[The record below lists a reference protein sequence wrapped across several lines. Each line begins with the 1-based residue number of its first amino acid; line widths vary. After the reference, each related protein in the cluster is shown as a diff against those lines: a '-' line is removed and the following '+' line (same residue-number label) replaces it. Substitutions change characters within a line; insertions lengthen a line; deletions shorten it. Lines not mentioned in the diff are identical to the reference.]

1 MSDDILSQQY
11 IDGRRYSSP
20 MLEKMGGRLL
30 VYDPR
35 KNYSTQPPSLPAVSK
50 PKQNYEGDGKFMA
63 THTYTTPQP
72 VEQRQRTT
80 RIVATPQP
88 VEQRQRTAR
97 TAPRPEIS
105 PQRRSEPRQ
114 RAPEKREKVA
124 LDSTVFVY
132 IFIIVAVLIV
142 AFLALN
148 WRMQPNATLKIG
160 PGPDS
165 SIETY
170 LAEYAGLGPEEEFV
184 DPDFPLEITQIFSA
198 KPYTVVRGDT
208 VSGIANRF
216 NLSMDAVI
224 TLNGISNA
232 RMLQEGKVLKIP
244 NMDGIPYTVRAGDT
258 YQKIADNFNA
268 PLNVILDANDIQNDI
283 MNPGDTLFIPG
294 AHMRSDALKLALG
307 DYFMWPL
314 KERSITSPYGWRRD
328 PFTGI
333 GGRVHEGIDF
343 SAKTGTTI
351 RAAMDGKITKLGYN
365 AVYGKYI
372 IISHGNGFETLY
384 GHLNAYSVKEGA
396 FVYQGTKIAES
407 GGTGHVTG
415 PHLHFGVYK
424 NGKSVNPLD
433 YLAK

>member
-20 MLEKMGGRLL
+20 MLEKMGGHLL

-35 KNYSTQPPSLPAVSK
+35 KNYSTQSPSLPVVSK
-50 PKQNYEGDGKFMA
+50 PKQNYEGDGKSGGRSRA
-63 THTYTTPQP
+63 SRAYASPQP
-72 VEQRQRTT
+72 VEQRQKTLRTAA
-80 RIVATPQP
+80 RPKITPQ
-88 VEQRQRTAR
+88 R
-97 TAPRPEIS
+97 S
-105 PQRRSEPRQ
+105 SEPRE
-114 RAPEKREKVA
+114 RASGKKEKAA
-124 LDSTVFVY
+124 LNATVLLY
-132 IFIIVAVLIV
+132 MLIIVTALFV

-148 WRMQPNATLKIG
+148 WQTQPRATLDIV
-160 PGPDS
+160 PGPDR

-170 LAEYAGLGPEEEFV
+170 LAEYAGLGAEEEFV
-184 DPDFPLEITQIFSA
+184 DPEFPLEITQVFSI

-208 VSGIANRF
+208 VSGIANQF
-216 NLSMDAVI
+216 KLSMDAVI
-224 TLNGISNA
+224 ALNGISNA

-244 NMDGIPYTVRAGDT
+244 NMDGIPYTVQAGDT

-268 PLNVILDANDIQNDI
+268 PLTVILDANDIQNDI

-294 AHMRSDALKLALG
+294 ARMRSDDLKLALG

-314 KERSITSPYGWRRD
+314 KDRAITSPYGWRRD

-365 AVYGKYI
+365 AVYGRYI
-372 IISHGNGFETLY
+372 IISHANGFETLY
-384 GHLNAYSVKEGA
+384 GHLNVYSVKEGA

-415 PHLHFGVYK
+415 PHLHFGLYK
-424 NGKSVNPLD
+424 NGKSVDPLD

>member
-11 IDGRRYSSP
+11 IDGRRYTSP
-20 MLEKMGGRLL
+20 MLEKMGGRLA

-35 KNYSTQPPSLPAVSK
+35 KIYSVQSPALPAVSTSK
-50 PKQNYEGDGKFMA
+50 RKQDYEDGGKAGGLSDEKFIA
-63 THTYTTPQP
+63 AHTYTIPRP
-72 VEQRQRTT
+72 AEQRQKTT
-80 RIVATPQP
+80 K
-88 VEQRQRTAR
+88 
-97 TAPRPEIS
+97 TAPRPEAA
-105 PQRRSEPRQ
+105 PRRRWSESRQ
-114 RAPEKREKVA
+114 RASEKKEKA
-124 LDSTVFVY
+124 AQNSTVLLY
-132 IFIIVAVLIV
+132 MLIIVMVLFA
-142 AFLALN
+142 AFLVLN
-148 WRMQPNATLKIG
+148 WRMQPRTTLDIV

-184 DPDFPLEITQIFSA
+184 DPDFPLEITQIFSV

-216 NLSMDAVI
+216 NLSMDAI
-224 TLNGISNA
+224 IALNGISNA
-232 RMLQEGKVLKIP
+232 RMLQEGKILKIP

-258 YQKIADNFNA
+258 YQKIADSLNT
-268 PLNVILDANDIQNDI
+268 PLNVILDANDIQNDV

-294 AHMRSDALKLALG
+294 ARMGRDALKLALG

-314 KERSITSPYGWRRD
+314 KDRTITSPYGWRKD

-351 RAAMDGKITKLGYN
+351 RAAMDGKVAKLGYN
-365 AVYGKYI
+365 AVYGRYI
-372 IISHGNGFETLY
+372 ILSHGNGFETLY
-384 GHLNAYSVKEGA
+384 GHLNVYSVKEGA
-396 FVYQGTKIAES
+396 FVYQGSKIAES

>member
-20 MLEKMGGRLL
+20 ILEKMGGRLL

-35 KNYSTQPPSLPAVSK
+35 KSYSMPPSSLPAVSK
-50 PKQNYEGDGKFMA
+50 LKQNYENYESGGKSAAPQMSQA
-63 THTYTTPQP
+63 TYTYTNPQP
-72 VEQRQRTT
+72 VGQRQRTK
-80 RIVATPQP
+80 A
-88 VEQRQRTAR
+88 
-97 TAPRPEIS
+97 APRSEPA
-105 PQRRSEPRQ
+105 PRRRSEPRQ
-114 RAPEKREKVA
+114 RASEKRRKNA

-132 IFIIVAVLIV
+132 ILIIVVVLLV
-142 AFLALN
+142 AFLVLN
-148 WRMQPNATLKIG
+148 WQMQPNATLKIG
-160 PGPDS
+160 PGPDN

-170 LAEYAGLGPEEEFV
+170 LAEYAGWGPEEEFV
-184 DPDFPLEITQIFSA
+184 DPDFPLEITQIFST

-224 TLNGISNA
+224 ALNGISNA
-232 RMLQEGKVLKIP
+232 RMLQEGKTLKIS

-258 YQKIADNFNA
+258 YQKIADTFNT
-268 PLNVILDANDIQNDI
+268 PLNVILDANDIQNDV

-294 AHMRSDALKLALG
+294 ARMKRDDLKLALG

-314 KERSITSPYGWRRD
+314 KSRSITSPYGWRRD

-333 GGRVHEGIDF
+333 GGRMHEGLDF
-343 SAKTGTTI
+343 SAKTGTTV
-351 RAAMDGKITKLGYN
+351 RAGMDGRITKIGYN
-365 AVYGKYI
+365 AVYGRYI

-384 GHLNAYSVKEGA
+384 GHLSAYSVKEGA

-415 PHLHFGVYK
+415 PHLHFGIYK

>member
-1 MSDDILSQQY
+1 
-11 IDGRRYSSP
+11 
-20 MLEKMGGRLL
+20 MLEKMGGRLV

-35 KNYSTQPPSLPAVSK
+35 KIYSAQSPTLPAVSNFK
-50 PKQNYEGDGKFMA
+50 RKQTYEDGGKTGGFSDEKFIA
-63 THTYTTPQP
+63 AYTYTIPRP
-72 VEQRQRTT
+72 VEQRQKTT
-80 RIVATPQP
+80 K
-88 VEQRQRTAR
+88 TAS
-97 TAPRPEIS
+97 RPEVA
-105 PQRRSEPRQ
+105 PQRRRSESRQ
-114 RAPEKREKVA
+114 RASEKKEKAA
-124 LDSTVFVY
+124 LNSTMLLYTLV
-132 IFIIVAVLIV
+132 IITVLFV
-142 AFLALN
+142 AFLVLN
-148 WRMQPNATLKIG
+148 WQMQPKTTLDIV

-165 SIETY
+165 SIKTY
-170 LAEYAGLGPEEEFV
+170 LTEYAGLGPEEEFV
-184 DPDFPLEITQIFSA
+184 DPDFPLEITQIFSV

-208 VSGIANRF
+208 VSGIADRF

-224 TLNGISNA
+224 ALNGISNA

-244 NMDGIPYTVRAGDT
+244 NMDGIPYTVQAGDT
-258 YQKIADNFNA
+258 YQKISDNLNV
-268 PLNVILDANDIQNDI
+268 PLNVILDANDIQNDV

-294 AHMRSDALKLALG
+294 ARMKSDALKLALG

-314 KERSITSPYGWRRD
+314 KDRTITSPYGWRKD

-351 RAAMDGKITKLGYN
+351 RAAMDGKVAKLGYN

-372 IISHGNGFETLY
+372 ILSHGNGFETLY
-384 GHLNAYSVKEGA
+384 GHVNVYSVKEGA

-433 YLAK
+433 YLTK